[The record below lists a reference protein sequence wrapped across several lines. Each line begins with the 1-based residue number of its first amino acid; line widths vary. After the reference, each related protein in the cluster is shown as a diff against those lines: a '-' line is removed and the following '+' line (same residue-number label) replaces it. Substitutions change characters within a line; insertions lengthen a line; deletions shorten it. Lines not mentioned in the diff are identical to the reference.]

1 MIQLFT
7 DFTLP
12 WRKSPIDM
20 SDQNPYPPDILSYWL
35 KIFISSAGR
44 VYVLE
49 YKLTNITQKLVCFF
63 FFKKTCPYHVWL
75 SEK

>member
-49 YKLTNITQKLVCFF
+49 YN
-63 FFKKTCPYHVWL
+63 L
-75 SEK
+75 SSLKNLFVFSFSRKPVRIMFD